1 MLTNFGKICR
11 KLRID
16 HNELLLDMA
25 DYLGVSTAFLSRVE
39 NGKAKPPTEWK
50 DKISNRYILDADLRR
65 ELCDSIDEA
74 RSINTLK
81 IHNVKD
87 NDADLMLAFARKLD
101 IMSDAEKDSLR
112 KKFDF

>member
-16 HNELLLDMA
+16 HNELLLDTA
-25 DYLGVSTAFLSRVE
+25 NYLGVSAAFLSRVE

-50 DKISNRYILDADLRR
+50 DKISNRYNLDADLRR
-65 ELCDSIDEA
+65 ELCNSIDEA
-74 RSINTLK
+74 RNVNTLK
-81 IHNVKD
+81 IHNVKE
-87 NDADLMLAFARKLD
+87 NDTDLMLAFARKLD
-101 IMSDAEKDSLR
+101 VMSDAEKDNLR